1 MAGWHFQLFE
11 SADYSS
17 KVRRR
22 HSIQLE
28 VQSQFVEVSGTC
40 DQNCFPAH
48 GITTAS
54 LCNTSISKYY
64 SARIGV
70 VLDLLLVPISHFLS
84 RVLLCSF
91 SHGSYFLNYKRRKQ
105 FFLRPTKRETN
116 SVYFVFLC
124 IWLKAESSRAR
135 DERLDGN
142 KKK

>member
-1 MAGWHFQLFE
+1 MSSSHKSRFCRDHCE
-11 SADYSS
+11 SFPHESDHKNQFAWTPIWQVGIFNFLNLQTIV
-17 KVRRR
+17 VRRR

-70 VLDLLLVPISHFLS
+70 VLLDLLLVPISHFLS

-105 FFLRPTKRETN
+105 FFLRPTKR
-116 SVYFVFLC
+116 
-124 IWLKAESSRAR
+124 
-135 DERLDGN
+135 D
-142 KKK
+142 